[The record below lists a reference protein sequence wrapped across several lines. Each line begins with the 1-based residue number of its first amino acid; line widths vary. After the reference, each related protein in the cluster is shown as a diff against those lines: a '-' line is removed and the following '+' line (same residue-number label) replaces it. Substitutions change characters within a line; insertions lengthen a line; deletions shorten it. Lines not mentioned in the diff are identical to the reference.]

1 MNYRK
6 VATLILFYS
15 LGIAA
20 LSGILAVF
28 LPNTNSIIPRLLVTA
43 IVTAITAALLL
54 FAIQR
59 IEIEKTRLFG
69 GSLGIVTCAAY
80 LLTLG
85 SIWIGYA
92 IRTVQLSEQLGLS
105 ALLVSGCGALISIGF
120 LGNANKRLLFAGYA
134 LSIIWC
140 IDLLLWLCAI
150 WLYYNQSGGQFFGYI
165 AFPLQTLFPIIV
177 LCFIRKPI
185 LYMCM
190 TCTFAIASCIFAQVA
205 MFLTEGDIA
214 KDDTLFILT
223 LICGGIGAFFG
234 IANII
239 QFRAK
244 KYAIRWAELGTLVIV
259 SIAIST
265 FCFNIWFEMNRVH
278 APDFI
283 IRLAIGT
290 GILSSTAILGLL
302 IGQMLRGSVFTLYDG
317 SGLQG
322 ICPRCNSTLQIPR
335 GKSHC
340 ATCGLRMKVQ
350 IESPNCRA
358 CGYDITK
365 IPEIDSC
372 SECGEPIVL
381 PSPVE

>member
-1 MNYRK
+1 
-6 VATLILFYS
+6 
-15 LGIAA
+15 
-20 LSGILAVF
+20 
-28 LPNTNSIIPRLLVTA
+28 
-43 IVTAITAALLL
+43 
-54 FAIQR
+54 
-59 IEIEKTRLFG
+59 
-69 GSLGIVTCAAY
+69 
-80 LLTLG
+80 
-85 SIWIGYA
+85 
-92 IRTVQLSEQLGLS
+92 
-105 ALLVSGCGALISIGF
+105 
-120 LGNANKRLLFAGYA
+120 
-134 LSIIWC
+134 
-140 IDLLLWLCAI
+140 
-150 WLYYNQSGGQFFGYI
+150 
-165 AFPLQTLFPIIV
+165 
-177 LCFIRKPI
+177 
-185 LYMCM
+185 M